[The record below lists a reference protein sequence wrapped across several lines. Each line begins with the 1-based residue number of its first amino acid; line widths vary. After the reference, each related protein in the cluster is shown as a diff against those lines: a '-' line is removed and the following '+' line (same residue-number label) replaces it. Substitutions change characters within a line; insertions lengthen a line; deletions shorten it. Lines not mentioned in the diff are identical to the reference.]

1 MQSINNA
8 PYLKECKGESM
19 KGSKVIVL
27 HRVEEELEES
37 EGGRKCW
44 ERIGMWFCKLSF
56 FYLSISFSVPYFS
69 VLIDLHYFPHSFLVR
84 ERRYSNRKIRIE
96 VGLKY
101 PVLQYFP
108 GPDFSKQ
115 FRKKIKS

>member
-27 HRVEEELEES
+27 HRVEEELEKS
-37 EGGRKCW
+37 GGGRSVGRGLEC
-44 ERIGMWFCKLSF
+44 GFASCLF
-56 FYLSISFSVPYFS
+56 FFIYISFSVPYFS

-84 ERRYSNRKIRIE
+84 ERYSNRKIRIE